1 MDTHSSDPFKNYMMS
16 NKLSLYNLSTP
27 EQLESS
33 STFLWICSL
42 GWVGQTEK
50 EWYAVR
56 SEPPWPGNTCSLSP
70 DEMLES
76 FYEQRKFPTPGEF
89 DKILDDMIAHY
100 PSILDMDILK
110 ARKGKKNTPKGKKN
124 TPEYKLRERIKRWFK
139 MKRSGKEYRLVINAL
154 NKKKAPVENL
164 ISWLGKNDLNYT
176 DRRDAFGNTALHY
189 IAAYNVDIK
198 AAYVLMKRLSHKE
211 RDITNDMGLTALDAA
226 YARKNINNNGDQ
238 IRIFFEGNGM
248 HRGEE
253 RPIYPHPL
261 KRGESWTIKF

>member
-1 MDTHSSDPFKNYMMS
+1 MDTHSDPFKNYMMS

-76 FYEQRKFPTPGEF
+76 FYKDKMYPTPGDF

-110 ARKGKKNTPKGKKN
+110 AKKGKKN

-154 NKKKAPVENL
+154 DKKKAPVENL
-164 ISWLGKNDLNYT
+164 ITWLDKNDLNYT
-176 DRRDAFGNTALHY
+176 NRRDAFGNTALHY

-198 AAYVLMKRLSHKE
+198 AAYVLMKRLSPEE

-253 RPIYPHPL
+253 RPIYLPPQL
-261 KRGESWTIKF
+261 KRGESLTIKF